1 MFISSCSVR
10 RCTQVSPH
18 QGHTPWAAP
27 LCRVMSPWNSF
38 PLHLLSLVS
47 KPQGEIDSL
56 APLYSHTREARVQLW
71 HKSLVFLFFYFFC
84 PSVTREKNKGSL
96 LCWYCNISLFFSI
109 AMFIYTW
116 ASRQSTLELQ
126 ETWLQLTFSLTRTP
140 AVFLAP
146 SPVQLHQAWLR
157 WPTTAPPVARAQ
169 HLLQMPHR
177 PSTRRKPY
185 YRAPYK
191 SFTRPDHIELI
202 DHFLF

>member
-1 MFISSCSVR
+1 MFITRSVR
-10 RCTQVSPH
+10 RCTQFSPH
-18 QGHTPWAAP
+18 QGRTPWAAP
-27 LCRVMSPWNSF
+27 PCRVMSPWNSF

-47 KPQGEIDSL
+47 QPQGEIDSL
-56 APLYSHTREARVQLW
+56 VPLYSHTREAGVQLW
-71 HKSLVFLFFYFFC
+71 HKSLGFFFFFLPF
-84 PSVTREKNKGSL
+84 RDKNKDSL
-96 LCWYCNISLFFSI
+96 LCLYCNISLLFSI
-109 AMFIYTW
+109 AMYICTW

-126 ETWLQLTFSLTRTP
+126 ETWLQLTFSPTRTP

-169 HLLQMPHR
+169 HFLQNPHS
-177 PSTRRKPY
+177 PPTRRKPY

-191 SFTRPDHIELI
+191 TFTRPDQIELI